1 MSSAAARPRPYWA
14 RGLSRE
20 AWARAWCVR
29 VERHFHQIT
38 QDRMR
43 AMPGANPALQVEG
56 VGFHYT
62 EQPVGLL
69 GILITPWSMSLLHDP
84 DGPVAAI
91 GQPVTRCLPAGEIE
105 FTGAHAE
112 ELGAYESCSVVA
124 SMGHLPEQAVARVLA
139 RETLAQFLKPVAAAP
154 AASTEPA
161 LFTQGQGPLAAI
173 QRNQQQPL
181 DRRGFLRGVFL
192 K

>member
-1 MSSAAARPRPYWA
+1 MSSAAARSRPYWA

-29 VERHFHQIT
+29 VERHFHQIA
-38 QDRMR
+38 QERMQ
-43 AMPGANPALQVEG
+43 ALPNTNSALLVEG
-56 VGFHYT
+56 VGFHYS
-62 EQPVGLL
+62 EQPTGLL

-84 DGPVAAI
+84 EGPVAAV

-105 FTGAHAE
+105 FTGAHAD
-112 ELGAYESCSVVA
+112 ELGAYESCAVLA

-139 RETLAQFLKPVAAAP
+139 RETLAQFLKPAAAEVATTKSAP
-154 AASTEPA
+154 
-161 LFTQGQGPLAAI
+161 FTQGQGPLAAI
-173 QRNQQQPL
+173 QRNQQRPL
-181 DRRGFLRGVFL
+181 DRRGFLRGSFL